1 MTDKT
6 SVITSVRSN
15 YWNKLCRYAKMTLPD
30 SVQISTD
37 SRGRPSPSRPFWL
50 LSLPA
55 ELSLPQ
61 FTINHIQPGSRT
73 GFPGFSLRVTSAAT
87 PHREES
93 ARVFEVRRKPPLIGR
108 RKPLEQVHE
117 CSLPRKRVLLSAALL
132 FTTLRI
138 NLIIPV

>member
-37 SRGRPSPSRPFWL
+37 SRGRPSSSRPFWL
-50 LSLPA
+50 
-55 ELSLPQ
+55 LSLPQ

-108 RKPLEQVHE
+108 RKRLEQVHE
-117 CSLPRKRVLLSAALL
+117 CSLPRKRLLLSAALL